1 MLCLASI
8 SMVTRHHILALDA
21 QCASFDPDAA
31 DIDGLDE
38 FALLQEVVAPH
49 VATQTTVTRRQGGN
63 EQASSDVAL
72 TQAANQVNI
81 SGSSL
86 RSWGAEGSSLRGFA
100 GSSLQAWGAEVP
112 TAKILHG
119 AASLLAEAKTK
130 TAKSLEEIAS
140 AVADAVSD
148 TVAEDSFRAPGAT
161 AFTTHLLAG
170 VAAEAPAES
179 VKPEYAPVARMH
191 EGFWEYVSSLIAST
205 STWVSSHPTLLTIVP
220 VTLAFL
226 AFAAACMMI
235 ILSTLKS
242 WGGLFYCV
250 SGSSPVAE
258 GLNNLRSERPGP
270 LQPLRVLQMNLSS
283 AGRGQGNGQP

>member
-1 MLCLASI
+1 MMARSCSSRIIMLCLLSI
-8 SMVTRHHILALDA
+8 STVTRHHILALDA

-49 VATQTTVTRRQGGN
+49 LATQTTVTQRREVN

-72 TQAANQVNI
+72 MQAANQVNI

-100 GSSLQAWGAEVP
+100 GSSLQTWGAEVP

-130 TAKSLEEIAS
+130 TSKSLEGIAS

-148 TVAEDSFRAPGAT
+148 TV
-161 AFTTHLLAG
+161 
-170 VAAEAPAES
+170 APAES

-191 EGFWEYVSSLIAST
+191 EGFWEYVSSFIAST

-226 AFAAACMMI
+226 AFASACLMI

-242 WGGLFYCV
+242 WGGLFFCV

-270 LQPLRVLQMNLSS
+270 LQPLRVLQMNLTS
-283 AGRGQGNGQP
+283 AGRGRGNGQP